1 MSTAALK
8 RVVVVGNGI
17 AGLTATDTL
26 REAGFDGT
34 TAVALDYRVPA
45 PRLRRMTRAAA

>member
-17 AGLTATDTL
+17 AGLTTTDTL

-34 TAVALDYRVPA
+34 TAVAMDYRVPA
-45 PRLRRMTRAAA
+45 PAAPQTRAAA